1 MYKKDDTRSFRMIPL
16 RERNWVMMGLTFIGL
31 MLTLLAT
38 ILLFQ
43 LAIGSNDIWL
53 WSVTVVMALASLLSL
68 LALVSGDAS
77 WFLISLLVSWQN

>member
-16 RERNWVMMGLTFIGL
+16 RERNWMMMGLTFIGS